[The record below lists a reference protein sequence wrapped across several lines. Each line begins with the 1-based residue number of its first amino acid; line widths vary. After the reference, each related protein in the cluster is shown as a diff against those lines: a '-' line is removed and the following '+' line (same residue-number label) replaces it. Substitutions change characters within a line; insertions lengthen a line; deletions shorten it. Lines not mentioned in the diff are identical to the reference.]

1 MILYAKRYTLYAKE
15 EVVIMNL
22 AKIIKAARGDK
33 KADLLLKNG
42 KIINVFSGEIYP
54 NDVAIYKDMIVG
66 IGEGYSADKEIDI
79 SDCYLSPGF
88 IDGHIHLE
96 SSMVKISEFAKTV
109 VPLGTTSII
118 IDPHEIANV
127 LGLEGIRYM
136 LESSKYNPLNIFM
149 MLPSCVPASSLGTS
163 GASISVNDL
172 YPLLDEKWVLG
183 LGEMMNFSGVLNQI
197 PEVLDKIKI
206 FSHKC
211 IDGHAPNLSGK
222 DLCAYISAQIRSDH
236 ECTTVKEAQEKL
248 RLGMYIMLRE
258 GSVTRNLKDLLPL
271 LNSNNSRRCFF
282 CCDDRHPKDLIE
294 EGHINYLIKTAIKNG
309 IDPITA
315 IRMATLNTTEYFRLR
330 NLGAIAPGYTANLV
344 VFDNFKD
351 FNILKVFYNGKLV
364 AKNGKLLELNPKPLE
379 VPIRGSVNIKWLYP
393 KDFKIRVK
401 GNKCRIIEVIP
412 GQIITKSNID
422 IPKVEDDWV
431 ISDTERD
438 ILKVAVIERHHAIKK
453 VSVGLVKGIGLKK
466 GALGSSV
473 AHDSHN
479 IIIVGTND
487 KDMLNV
493 GAAIAK
499 MGGGLA
505 ISKDEK
511 IIDLLPLPIAGL
523 MSDRPLL
530 EVKGNLDSIYKTS
543 KSLGVT
549 MDNPFMSIAFL
560 SLEVAPHLKITNKGL
575 VDVDNSKIVD
585 LFLD

>member
-1 MILYAKRYTLYAKE
+1 
-15 EVVIMNL
+15 MNL

-163 GASISVNDL
+163 GASISVNNL

-183 LGEMMNFSGVLNQI
+183 LGEMMNFSGVLNQN

-294 EGHINYLIKTAIKNG
+294 EGHINYLIKTTIKNG

-412 GQIITKSNID
+412 GQIITNSNID
-422 IPKVEDDWV
+422 IPKVEDNWV

-511 IIDLLPLPIAGL
+511 IIDSLPLPIAGL

-530 EVKGNLDSIYKTS
+530 EVKENLDSIYKTS

>member
-1 MILYAKRYTLYAKE
+1 MS
-15 EVVIMNL
+15 L
-22 AKIIKAARGDK
+22 ADIIKVARGK
-33 KADLLLKNG
+33 EKADLLLKNG
-42 KIINVFSGEIYP
+42 KIINVFSGEIYIS
-54 NDVAIYKDMIVG
+54 DVAIYQDMIVG
-66 IGEGYSADKEIDI
+66 LGGGYDADKEIDI
-79 SDCYLSPGF
+79 SNCYLSPGF

-109 VPLGTTSII
+109 VPRGTTSVI

-163 GASISVNDL
+163 GANLSVNDL
-172 YPLLDEKWVLG
+172 FPLLDEKWVLG
-183 LGEMMNFSGVLNQI
+183 LGEVMNFPGVLNQV
-197 PEVLDKIKI
+197 PEVLAKIVASSK
-206 FSHKC
+206 KC

-236 ECTTVKEAQEKL
+236 ECTTVEEAKEKL

-258 GSVTRNLKDLLPL
+258 GSVTRNLIDLLPL
-271 LNSNNSRRCFF
+271 INPDNSRRCFF

-294 EGHINYLIKTAIKNG
+294 EGHINYIIKTAIQKG
-309 IDPITA
+309 IDPVTA
-315 IRMATLNTTEYFRLR
+315 IRMATINTTEYFRLR
-330 NLGAIAPGYTANLV
+330 NLGAIAPGYLANLV

-351 FNILKVFYNGKLV
+351 FNILKVFNNGKLV
-364 AKNGKLLELNPKPLE
+364 AENGELLALSPKPLE
-379 VPIRGSVNIKWLYP
+379 VPIRGSINIKWLYP
-393 KDFKIRVK
+393 EDFKIPVRGNRCRVIK
-401 GNKCRIIEVIP
+401 VTP
-412 GQIITKSNID
+412 GQIITEEI
-422 IPKVEDDWV
+422 IEVPKTEEGFV
-431 ISDTERD
+431 ISDTKRD
-438 ILKVAVIERHHAIKK
+438 VLKIAVVERHHASEK
-453 VSVGLVKGIGLKK
+453 VSRGLVQGIGLKR

-505 ISKDEK
+505 ISVNEK
-511 IIDLLPLPIAGL
+511 IVDSLPLPIAGL

-530 EVKGNLDSIYKTS
+530 EVKEKLESVSKTAE
-543 KSLGVT
+543 KLGVT
-549 MDNPFMSIAFL
+549 VDNPFMSIAFL
-560 SLEVAPHLKITNKGL
+560 SLEVAPYIKLTNKGL
-575 VDVDNSKIVD
+575 VDVNKAKIVD
-585 LFLD
+585 LFI

>member
-1 MILYAKRYTLYAKE
+1 MSLSE
-15 EVVIMNL
+15 
-22 AKIIKAARGDK
+22 IIKVARGEE

-42 KIINVFSGEIYP
+42 KIINVFSGEIYTT
-54 NDVAIYKDMIVG
+54 DVAIYKDTIVG
-66 IGEGYSADKEIDI
+66 LGEGYNADKEIDI
-79 SDCYLSPGF
+79 FGCYLSPGF

-96 SSMVKISEFAKTV
+96 SSMVKISEFAITV
-109 VPLGTTSII
+109 VPMGTTSVI

-163 GASISVNDL
+163 GANLSVNDL
-172 YPLLDEKWVLG
+172 YPLLDERWVLG
-183 LGEMMNFSGVLNQI
+183 LGEMMNFPGVLNQV
-197 PEVLDKIKI
+197 PEVLDKIVI
-206 FSHKC
+206 SSYKC

-236 ECTTVKEAQEKL
+236 ECTTVEEAQEKL

-258 GSVTRNLKDLLPL
+258 GSVTRNLNDLLPL
-271 LNSNNSRRCFF
+271 VNSDNSRRCFF

-294 EGHINYLIKTAIKNG
+294 EGHINYIIKTAIKEG
-309 IDPITA
+309 IDPVTA

-330 NLGAIAPGYTANLV
+330 NLGAIAPGYIANLV

-351 FNILKVFYNGKLV
+351 FNILKVFKDGELI
-364 AKNGKLLELNPKPLE
+364 AENGKLLELKHRPLE
-379 VPIRGSVNIKWLYP
+379 VSIRGSVNIKWLYP
-393 KDFKIRVK
+393 EDFKIPLK
-401 GNKCRIIEVIP
+401 GDKCRVIKIMP
-412 GQIITKSNID
+412 GQIITETNIETPKIENGWVVSD
-422 IPKVEDDWV
+422 IK
-431 ISDTERD
+431 RD
-438 ILKVAVIERHHAIKK
+438 ILKVAVVERHHASQK
-453 VSVGLVKGIGLKK
+453 VSLGLVKGLGLKK
-466 GALGSSV
+466 GAIGSSV

-505 ISKDEK
+505 ISVDEK
-511 IIDLLPLPIAGL
+511 IIDSLPLPIAGL

-530 EVKGNLDSIYKTS
+530 EVKENLDSIYKTS
-543 KSLGVT
+543 KSLGVAV
-549 MDNPFMSIAFL
+549 DNPFMSISFL

-575 VDVDNSKIVD
+575 VDVNNSKIVD
-585 LFLD
+585 LFIN

>member
-1 MILYAKRYTLYAKE
+1 MSLSE
-15 EVVIMNL
+15 
-22 AKIIKAARGDK
+22 IIKVARGEE

-42 KIINVFSGEIYP
+42 KIINVFSGEIYTT
-54 NDVAIYKDMIVG
+54 DVAIYKDTIVG
-66 IGEGYSADKEIDI
+66 LGEGYNADKEIDI
-79 SDCYLSPGF
+79 FGCYLSPGF

-96 SSMVKISEFAKTV
+96 SSMVKISEFAITV
-109 VPLGTTSII
+109 VPMGTTSVI

-163 GASISVNDL
+163 GANLSVNDL
-172 YPLLDEKWVLG
+172 YPLLDERWVLG
-183 LGEMMNFSGVLNQI
+183 LGEMMNFPGVLNQV
-197 PEVLDKIKI
+197 PEVLDKIVI
-206 FSHKC
+206 SSYKC

-236 ECTTVKEAQEKL
+236 ECTTVEEAQEKL

-258 GSVTRNLKDLLPL
+258 GSVTRNLNDLLPL
-271 LNSNNSRRCFF
+271 VNSDNSRRCFF

-294 EGHINYLIKTAIKNG
+294 EGHINYIIKTAIKEG
-309 IDPITA
+309 IDPVTA

-330 NLGAIAPGYTANLV
+330 NLGAIAPGYIANLV

-351 FNILKVFYNGKLV
+351 FNILKVFKDGELI
-364 AKNGKLLELNPKPLE
+364 AENGKLLELKHRPLE
-379 VPIRGSVNIKWLYP
+379 VSIRGSVNIKWLYP
-393 KDFKIRVK
+393 EDFKIPLK
-401 GNKCRIIEVIP
+401 GDKCRVIKIMP
-412 GQIITKSNID
+412 GQIITETNIETPKIENGWVVSD
-422 IPKVEDDWV
+422 IK
-431 ISDTERD
+431 RD
-438 ILKVAVIERHHAIKK
+438 ILKVAVVERHHASQK
-453 VSVGLVKGIGLKK
+453 VSLGLVKGLGLKK
-466 GALGSSV
+466 GAIGSSV

-505 ISKDEK
+505 ISVDEK
-511 IIDLLPLPIAGL
+511 IIDSLPLPIAGL

-530 EVKGNLDSIYKTS
+530 EVKENLDSIYKTS
-543 KSLGVT
+543 KSLGVAV
-549 MDNPFMSIAFL
+549 DNPFMSISFL

-575 VDVDNSKIVD
+575 VDVNNSKIVD
-585 LFLD
+585 LFID

>member
-1 MILYAKRYTLYAKE
+1 MSLSE
-15 EVVIMNL
+15 
-22 AKIIKAARGDK
+22 IIKVARGEK
-33 KADLLLKNG
+33 KSDLLLKNG
-42 KIINVFSGEIYP
+42 KIINVFSGEIYTT
-54 NDVAIYKDMIVG
+54 DVAIYKDTIVG
-66 IGEGYSADKEIDI
+66 LGEGYSADKEIDI
-79 SDCYLSPGF
+79 SGFYLSPGF

-96 SSMVKISEFAKTV
+96 SSMVKISEFARTV
-109 VPLGTTSII
+109 VPLGTTSVI

-163 GASISVNDL
+163 GANLSVNDL

-183 LGEMMNFSGVLNQI
+183 LGEMMNFPGVLNQI
-197 PEVLDKIKI
+197 PEVLDKIVVS
-206 FSHKC
+206 SHKC

-236 ECTTVKEAQEKL
+236 ECTTVEEAREKL

-271 LNSNNSRRCFF
+271 INSDNSRRCFF

-294 EGHINYLIKTAIKNG
+294 EGHINYIIKTTMNED
-309 IDPITA
+309 IDPVTA

-330 NLGAIAPGYTANLV
+330 NFGAIAPGYTANLV

-351 FNILKVFYNGKLV
+351 FNILKVFKDGELV
-364 AKNGKLLELNPKPLE
+364 AENGKLLDLSPKPLE
-379 VPIRGSVNIKWLYP
+379 VPIRGSINIKWLYP
-393 KDFKIRVK
+393 EDFKIPVK
-401 GNKCRIIEVIP
+401 GDKCRVIKIIS
-412 GQIITKSNID
+412 GQIITETNIETPKIDNGWAVSD
-422 IPKVEDDWV
+422 IK
-431 ISDTERD
+431 RD
-438 ILKVAVIERHHAIKK
+438 ILKVAVVERHHASQK
-453 VSVGLVKGIGLKK
+453 VSLGLVKGIGLKK

-505 ISKDEK
+505 ISVDEK
-511 IIDLLPLPIAGL
+511 IIDSLPLPIAGL
-523 MSDRPLL
+523 MSDRPLS
-530 EVKGNLDSIYKTS
+530 EVKENLDSIYKTS
-543 KSLGVT
+543 KSLGVSV
-549 MDNPFMSIAFL
+549 DNPFMSIAFL

-575 VDVDNSKIVD
+575 VDVNNSKIVD

>member
-1 MILYAKRYTLYAKE
+1 
-15 EVVIMNL
+15 MNL

-109 VPLGTTSII
+109 VPLGTTSVI

-172 YPLLDEKWVLG
+172 YPLLEEKWVLG
-183 LGEMMNFSGVLNQI
+183 LGEMMNFSGVLKQI

-206 FSHKC
+206 FSHRC

-222 DLCAYISAQIRSDH
+222 DLGAYISAQIRSDH

-258 GSVTRNLKDLLPL
+258 GSVTQNLKDLLPL

-364 AKNGKLLELNPKPLE
+364 AKNGELLELNPKPLE

-412 GQIITKSNID
+412 GQIITKSSID
-422 IPKVEDDWV
+422 FPKVEDNWV
-431 ISDTERD
+431 ISNTERD
-438 ILKVAVIERHHAIKK
+438 ILKVAVIERHHALKK
-453 VSVGLVKGIGLKK
+453 VSLGLVKGIGLKK

-511 IIDLLPLPIAGL
+511 IIDSLPLPIAGL

-530 EVKGNLDSIYKTS
+530 EVKENLDSIYKTS